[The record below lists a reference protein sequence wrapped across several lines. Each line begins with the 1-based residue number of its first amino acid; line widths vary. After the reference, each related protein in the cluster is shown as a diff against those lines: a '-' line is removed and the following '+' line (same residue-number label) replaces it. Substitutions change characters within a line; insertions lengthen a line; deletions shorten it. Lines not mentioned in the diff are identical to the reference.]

1 MTEVLAE
8 GFGFQ
13 IHRVSRLGLG
23 DRFRFCGMLLIVGS
37 TLGMDRTGIPKI
49 RSSTQI

>member
-1 MTEVLAE
+1 MTEVLAK

-13 IHRVSRLGLG
+13 IHGVSRLGLG
-23 DRFRFCGMLLIVGS
+23 DRVRSCGLLLIVGS

-49 RSSTQI
+49 RSSTQV